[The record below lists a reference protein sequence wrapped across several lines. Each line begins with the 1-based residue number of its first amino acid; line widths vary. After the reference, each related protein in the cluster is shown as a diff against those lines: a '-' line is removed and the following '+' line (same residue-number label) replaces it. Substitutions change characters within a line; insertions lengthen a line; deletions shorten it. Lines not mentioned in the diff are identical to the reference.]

1 MRRDMEYCIEIMQQ
15 IAKGEFPRML
25 ILNNYFD
32 KTVSDDEVEKNN
44 KYFEHLKML
53 EDGGFIELDSSA
65 ISGGNTLIEN
75 VRIRWNG
82 HDFLDMAENDG
93 LWTRTKEAAKA
104 KGFEI
109 AKMPIDLLV
118 SFTKMKAKE
127 MLGIDIE

>member
-15 IAKGEFPRML
+15 IANGEFPRML
-25 ILNNYFD
+25 NLNNYFD

-53 EDGGFIELDSSA
+53 EDGGFIELNTSA
-65 ISGGNTLIEN
+65 ISGGNMIIEDM
-75 VRIRWNG
+75 RIRWDG

-93 LWTRTKEAAKA
+93 LWARTKEAAKA
-104 KGFEI
+104 KGFEV

-127 MLGIDIE
+127 MLGLDIE